1 VTVLIDKLYRF
12 LNEAKHILR
21 GVDRPSLAIAALA
34 MGVFAQGSLTWS
46 TELVAGTLIG
56 IGILLLGTSVFDKS
70 KGPASGQRLTTAVLL
85 FLLII
90 GGLILKTL
98 SSFKAAAPL
107 YTVAVVLCILAL
119 GKQDKPTQSMREP
132 YTKREFI
139 LLFLIVALGFS
150 LQGYRVE
157 QIPPGFH
164 GDEAESGM
172 QALELLHGQVNS
184 LISVGWYHLPMMSFA
199 WHALSMRI
207 FGETVYG
214 LRMSSVIVGTL
225 TLIPF
230 YFLTRLLFN
239 RRTAIIA
246 TFLLAVSHPFIAL
259 NRLGI
264 NYTQTTL
271 LEVTAFYFLFRGLR
285 SRKWWDFA
293 VSGLFMGAGL
303 YLYYASRLVPFI
315 VIAFLFCAA
324 IAHRGVLRTY
334 WRGIAVFWLAAIL
347 IFAPM
352 GLYFIQNPWHLMSR
366 TSHVFALGDQ
376 GWVDTSYARNSPA
389 VTLLNQAARILPLF
403 NYGGDMSGQYGYRG
417 PALDFITSILF
428 ILGLGYA
435 SVNSHRPRHFFL
447 LIWFWS
453 TLIVGGVLTLPAPF
467 IPRLAGMLPV
477 LSIFAAVVIVMMWDL
492 FAQTW
497 GSGRLPKATLR
508 ALLLVTLCAVAFLN
522 YDTYFNQYLPT
533 VQGWAMREPATAIAR
548 YITSLGEEYNVYLLG
563 EPKLYIR
570 HGTIRFIARDATGTD
585 VLNPSQYIPLKYSQ
599 GKNAVYILLPSHLHH
614 LPTIQQYYPRGTV
627 RHFTRESGELWF
639 TTFEISKEDI
649 AAVRSSG
656 ASP

>member
-293 VSGLFMGAGL
+293 ISGLFMGAGL

-324 IAHRGVLRTY
+324 IAHRGFLRTY
-334 WRGIAVFWLAAIL
+334 WRGITVFWLAAIL

-366 TSHVFALGDQ
+366 TSHVFVLGDQ
-376 GWVDTSYARNSPA
+376 GWVDTPYARNSPA